1 MKTLLYS
8 TAFVILLMFASGCIQ
23 NGQFGIRGEGPVVER
38 KVNLD
43 NIKGISLPGSAKV
56 FLTQGSGQEVK
67 IVGQENIIDNLNL
80 EVRGEVWQIN
90 NKRSVWQSEPVKIYI
105 TLETLRLLKISGS
118 SDVEFVNHFS
128 NQKDIEIRISGSG
141 KMDLDL
147 DAGDINA
154 SISGSGDLYMK
165 GSANY
170 LDFSITGSGSV
181 NAYDLTA
188 RKADVRI
195 SGSGGMELSVEDR
208 LDAHVSGSG
217 NVFYKGNPRV
227 DSSISGSGSVRA
239 R

>member
-1 MKTLLYS
+1 
-8 TAFVILLMFASGCIQ
+8 
-23 NGQFGIRGEGPVVER
+23 
-38 KVNLD
+38 
-43 NIKGISLPGSAKV
+43 
-56 FLTQGSGQEVK
+56 
-67 IVGQENIIDNLNL
+67 
-80 EVRGEVWQIN
+80 
-90 NKRSVWQSEPVKIYI
+90 
-105 TLETLRLLKISGS
+105 
-118 SDVEFVNHFS
+118 
-128 NQKDIEIRISGSG
+128 
-141 KMDLDL
+141 
-147 DAGDINA
+147 
-154 SISGSGDLYMK
+154 MK
-165 GSANY
+165 GTANY